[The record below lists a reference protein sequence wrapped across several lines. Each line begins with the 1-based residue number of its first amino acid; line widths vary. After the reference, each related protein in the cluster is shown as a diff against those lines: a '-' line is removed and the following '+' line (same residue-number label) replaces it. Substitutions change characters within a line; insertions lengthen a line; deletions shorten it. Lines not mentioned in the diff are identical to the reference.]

1 MGASAA
7 LSAKAKEAQQLAAAA
22 GKSLGTLGHKLV
34 HGTSELFDQIKDA
47 IQNEMAFDEPGAGG
61 SSRRMPSRRQLAA
74 GSGTAKYSRLGR
86 AGLGWAG
93 RLRTRVGHPHA
104 FAGQCH
110 RMDAVQRAQNCH
122 STGSTAQPH

>member
-74 GSGTAKYSRLGR
+74 GSGTAKYSRW
-86 AGLGWAG
+86 GLGWAG
-93 RLRTRVGHPHA
+93 LGRTAAHVGGPPA
-104 FAGQCH
+104 LFAGQCQ
-110 RMDAVQRAQNCH
+110 RMDAVQRVQNCH
-122 STGSTAQPH
+122 RTGSAAQPH